1 MLEEKRLTRFR
12 REARQRPADRVVPLG
27 LPVRSRQRR
36 GLERGGI
43 VHEPA
48 SPPSGARASRAAPV
62 HQNAIQ
68 PRTEA
73 LGIVAARQRAI
84 GTDEGVLQPLFRVFP
99 SSEHVQRVAAQAI
112 AIPRDEIGVS
122 TGVAGLHT
130 AHQSGVARPHV
141 TYTHARPPGVTSL
154 SRSGSC
160 DAALHRRG
168 IYHKGDLQ
176 VRCQRSWSMSRRAT
190 LAGFLAV
197 ALSLAGC
204 YQDDTTVTAPPRL
217 RPRITV
223 RLTDAPF
230 PYDSLHGVTI
240 YVVRIEASTAQ
251 DSSGGDLWAV
261 ITEPRKSFDLLALQQ
276 GTTALLGE
284 GEMPAGRYHR
294 IRMTIDTSLS
304 SITWNDAAQTPAHV
318 NWYGQSSI
326 YASVEYPV
334 DVPTE
339 GADIVLDF
347 DVGRSFLYN
356 FSSNNNAFDFN
367 PILRAINSA
376 AVGAIAGTVTQ
387 DSGGTTR
394 PVPNAQVDVYTDS
407 VGYNL
412 EATGRSDQA
421 GHYKVGFLPPG
432 SYLVKIEEPFIPS
445 LEPVATPNVQVT
457 AGGTATVSVTLPQAG
472 AGHAYIHISGPTQV
486 GVGGGINLFAA
497 VGDASGNP
505 IQNPSITWTSSDPT
519 VAAIQGGND
528 TVTSAGVSVR
538 GVQAGVA
545 TIHATSSGLTD
556 SLVVHVV
563 ALGSLATVTIE
574 PASATIT
581 VGDSGVYLQAVFRDS
596 AGQSLG
602 GGASWF
608 SSDTT
613 VVFVYPCGSCNGH
626 QELDTAPGMAT
637 VFATSQGKTGQAT
650 ITVGPS
656 APAATVTVVPGSAS
670 LTGGDNATF
679 TAQLRDAAGNILSN
693 RSVSWSSTDA
703 SIVEITSVNG
713 PSATILAR
721 AAGLASLR
729 ATSEGKTGEA
739 SISVAAPAPVATVTV
754 VPNTADLAVGDS
766 GVTFRA
772 DLRDAAGNL
781 LTNRS
786 VSWSASDNSII
797 SVR

>member
-1 MLEEKRLTRFR
+1 MSRHLAIRL
-12 REARQRPADRVVPLG
+12 
-27 LPVRSRQRR
+27 
-36 GLERGGI
+36 
-43 VHEPA
+43 
-48 SPPSGARASRAAPV
+48 
-62 HQNAIQ
+62 
-68 PRTEA
+68 
-73 LGIVAARQRAI
+73 
-84 GTDEGVLQPLFRVFP
+84 
-99 SSEHVQRVAAQAI
+99 
-112 AIPRDEIGVS
+112 VS
-122 TGVAGLHT
+122 
-130 AHQSGVARPHV
+130 
-141 TYTHARPPGVTSL
+141 
-154 SRSGSC
+154 
-160 DAALHRRG
+160 AAL
-168 IYHKGDLQ
+168 
-176 VRCQRSWSMSRRAT
+176 
-190 LAGFLAV
+190 LAA
-197 ALSLAGC
+197 AGC
-204 YQDDTTVTAPPRL
+204 YQDEPGSIGPGNRKPVARVL
-217 RPRITV
+217 
-223 RLTDAPF
+223 LTDAPF

-294 IRMTIDTSLS
+294 VRMTIDTSLS

-387 DSGGTTR
+387 DSGGTTS
-394 PVPNAQVDVYTDS
+394 PVPNAQVFLYTDS
-407 VGYNL
+407 IGYNL

-421 GHYKVGFLPPG
+421 GYYKVGFLPPG

-457 AGGTATVSVTLPQAG
+457 AGGTATVSVTLPRAG

-486 GVGGGINLFAA
+486 GVGGTISLWAA
-497 VGDASGNP
+497 VGDNNGNP
-505 IQNPSITWTSSDPT
+505 VYTQPVTWTSSDAT
-519 VAAIQGGND
+519 VAAVTAPPGD
-528 TVTSAGVSVR
+528 TVAGARVTGR
-538 GVQAGVA
+538 QAGIA
-545 TIHATSSGLTD
+545 TIRATSGGLTD
-556 SLVVHVV
+556 SLIVQVVV
-563 ALGSLATVTIE
+563 LGSVATVSIV
-574 PASATIT
+574 PANATVT
-581 VGDSGVYLQAVFRDS
+581 VGDSGVFLEAVVRDS
-596 AGQSLG
+596 AGQVLNAD
-602 GGASWF
+602 ASWF

-613 VVFVYPCGSCNGH
+613 VVFVYPCGSCSGD
-626 QELDTAPGMAT
+626 QALGRAPGMAT

-650 ITVGPS
+650 ITVVRATPV
-656 APAATVTVVPGSAS
+656 ATVTVVPGSAS

-781 LTNRS
+781 LTNRA
-786 VSWSASDNSII
+786 VSWSTSDNSII
-797 SVR
+797 SVSGSGALVFVQPRAVGSAVLSATSEGKTGQATITVH

>member
-36 GLERGGI
+36 GLERRGI

-73 LGIVAARQRAI
+73 LGIVAASERAI
-84 GTDEGVLQPLFRVFP
+84 GTDEGILQHLLRVF
-99 SSEHVQRVAAQAI
+99 SISEHVQRVAAQAI
-112 AIPRDEIGVS
+112 AIPRDEIGVR

-130 AHQSGVARPHV
+130 AHQTGVARPHV

-294 IRMTIDTSLS
+294 VRMTIDTSLS

-387 DSGGTTR
+387 DSGGTNR

-432 SYLVKIEEPFIPS
+432 SYLVKIAEPFIPS

-457 AGGTATVSVTLPQAG
+457 AGGTAT
-472 AGHAYIHISGPTQV
+472 
-486 GVGGGINLFAA
+486 
-497 VGDASGNP
+497 
-505 IQNPSITWTSSDPT
+505 
-519 VAAIQGGND
+519 
-528 TVTSAGVSVR
+528 
-538 GVQAGVA
+538 
-545 TIHATSSGLTD
+545 
-556 SLVVHVV
+556 
-563 ALGSLATVTIE
+563 GSVTIE

-581 VGDSGVYLQAVFRDS
+581 VGDRGVYLQAVFRDS
-596 AGQSLG
+596 AGRSLG

-613 VVFVYPCGSCNGH
+613 VVFVYPCGSCSSDQALGR
-626 QELDTAPGMAT
+626 APGTAT

-650 ITVGPS
+650 ITVGRATPV
-656 APAATVTVVPGSAS
+656 ATVTVVPGSAS

-679 TAQLRDAAGNILSN
+679 AAQLPDSAGNILTN
-693 RSVSWSSTDA
+693 RSVSGTSTDA
-703 SIVEITSVNG
+703 SVVEITSVNG

-721 AAGLASLR
+721 AAGLPSPR
-729 ATSEGKTGEA
+729 ATGEVKTGEA
-739 SISVAAPAPVATVTV
+739 
-754 VPNTADLAVGDS
+754 
-766 GVTFRA
+766 R
-772 DLRDAAGNL
+772 
-781 LTNRS
+781 
-786 VSWSASDNSII
+786 
-797 SVR
+797 

>member
-1 MLEEKRLTRFR
+1 
-12 REARQRPADRVVPLG
+12 
-27 LPVRSRQRR
+27 
-36 GLERGGI
+36 
-43 VHEPA
+43 
-48 SPPSGARASRAAPV
+48 
-62 HQNAIQ
+62 
-68 PRTEA
+68 
-73 LGIVAARQRAI
+73 
-84 GTDEGVLQPLFRVFP
+84 
-99 SSEHVQRVAAQAI
+99 
-112 AIPRDEIGVS
+112 
-122 TGVAGLHT
+122 
-130 AHQSGVARPHV
+130 
-141 TYTHARPPGVTSL
+141 
-154 SRSGSC
+154 
-160 DAALHRRG
+160 
-168 IYHKGDLQ
+168 
-176 VRCQRSWSMSRRAT
+176 MSRRAT

-294 IRMTIDTSLS
+294 VRMTIDTSLS

-318 NWYGQSSI
+318 NWYGRSSI

-387 DSGGTTR
+387 DSGGTTS
-394 PVPNAQVDVYTDS
+394 PVPNAQVFLYTDTI
-407 VGYNL
+407 GYNL
-412 EATGRSDQA
+412 EATGRTDQA

-457 AGGTATVSVTLPQAG
+457 AGGTATVSVTLPRAG

-505 IQNPSITWTSSDPT
+505 IQNASITWTSSDPT

-574 PASATIT
+574 PASATVT

-596 AGQSLG
+596 AGHSLG

-613 VVFVYPCGSCNGH
+613 VVFVYPCGSCSGD
-626 QELDTAPGMAT
+626 QALGRAPGMAT

-656 APAATVTVVPGSAS
+656 APVATVTVVPGSAS

-766 GVTFRA
+766 GMTFRA

-781 LTNRS
+781 LTNRA

-797 SVR
+797 SVSGFGAQVFVQPRAVGSVILRATSEGKTGQATITVH

>member
-1 MLEEKRLTRFR
+1 
-12 REARQRPADRVVPLG
+12 
-27 LPVRSRQRR
+27 
-36 GLERGGI
+36 
-43 VHEPA
+43 
-48 SPPSGARASRAAPV
+48 
-62 HQNAIQ
+62 
-68 PRTEA
+68 
-73 LGIVAARQRAI
+73 
-84 GTDEGVLQPLFRVFP
+84 
-99 SSEHVQRVAAQAI
+99 
-112 AIPRDEIGVS
+112 
-122 TGVAGLHT
+122 
-130 AHQSGVARPHV
+130 
-141 TYTHARPPGVTSL
+141 
-154 SRSGSC
+154 
-160 DAALHRRG
+160 
-168 IYHKGDLQ
+168 
-176 VRCQRSWSMSRRAT
+176 MSRRAT

-294 IRMTIDTSLS
+294 VRMTIDTSLS

-318 NWYGQSSI
+318 NWYGRSSI

-387 DSGGTTR
+387 DSGGTTS
-394 PVPNAQVDVYTDS
+394 PVPNAQVFLYTDTI
-407 VGYNL
+407 GYNL
-412 EATGRSDQA
+412 EATGRTDQA

-457 AGGTATVSVTLPQAG
+457 AGGTATVSVTLPRAG

-486 GVGGGINLFAA
+486 GVGGIISLYAA
-497 VGDASGNP
+497 VGDASGHP
-505 IQNPSITWTSSDPT
+505 VYPAITWTSSDPV
-519 VAAIQGGND
+519 VASVSAPND
-528 TVTSAGVSVR
+528 TGAAMVTGR
-538 GVQAGVA
+538 QAGVA
-545 TIHATSSGLTD
+545 TIHASTTGGLTD
-556 SLVVHVV
+556 SLIVHVV
-563 ALGSLATVTIE
+563 VLGSVATVTIV
-574 PASATIT
+574 PQSATVS
-581 VGDSGVYLQAVFRDS
+581 VGDSGVFLEVVVRDS
-596 AGQSLG
+596 AGHVLDA
-602 GGASWF
+602 GASWF

-613 VVFVYPCGSCNGH
+613 VVFVYPCGSCSGDRA
-626 QELDTAPGMAT
+626 LGRAPGRAT

-650 ITVGPS
+650 ITVGRATPV
-656 APAATVTVVPGSAS
+656 ATVTVVPGSAS

-781 LTNRS
+781 LTNRA
-786 VSWSASDNSII
+786 VSWSTSDNSII
-797 SVR
+797 SVSGSGALVFVQPRAVGSAVLSATSEGKTGQATITVH

>member
-1 MLEEKRLTRFR
+1 
-12 REARQRPADRVVPLG
+12 
-27 LPVRSRQRR
+27 
-36 GLERGGI
+36 
-43 VHEPA
+43 
-48 SPPSGARASRAAPV
+48 
-62 HQNAIQ
+62 
-68 PRTEA
+68 
-73 LGIVAARQRAI
+73 
-84 GTDEGVLQPLFRVFP
+84 
-99 SSEHVQRVAAQAI
+99 
-112 AIPRDEIGVS
+112 
-122 TGVAGLHT
+122 
-130 AHQSGVARPHV
+130 
-141 TYTHARPPGVTSL
+141 
-154 SRSGSC
+154 
-160 DAALHRRG
+160 
-168 IYHKGDLQ
+168 
-176 VRCQRSWSMSRRAT
+176 
-190 LAGFLAV
+190 
-197 ALSLAGC
+197 
-204 YQDDTTVTAPPRL
+204 
-217 RPRITV
+217 
-223 RLTDAPF
+223 
-230 PYDSLHGVTI
+230 
-240 YVVRIEASTAQ
+240 
-251 DSSGGDLWAV
+251 
-261 ITEPRKSFDLLALQQ
+261 
-276 GTTALLGE
+276 
-284 GEMPAGRYHR
+284 
-294 IRMTIDTSLS
+294 
-304 SITWNDAAQTPAHV
+304 WNDAAQTPAHV
-318 NWYGQSSI
+318 NWYGRSSI
-326 YASVEYPV
+326 YASVEYTV

-486 GVGGGINLFAA
+486 GVGGTIFLYAA
-497 VGDASGNP
+497 VGDNNGNP
-505 IQNPSITWTSSDPT
+505 VYTSPVTWTSSDPT
-519 VAAIQGGND
+519 VA
-528 TVTSAGVSVR
+528 T
-538 GVQAGVA
+538 VQAPGDTIAAQVTGRQPGIA
-545 TIHATSSGLTD
+545 TIRATSGSLTD
-556 SLVVHVV
+556 ALV
-563 ALGSLATVTIE
+563 GRATPV
-574 PASATIT
+574 
-581 VGDSGVYLQAVFRDS
+581 
-596 AGQSLG
+596 
-602 GGASWF
+602 
-608 SSDTT
+608 
-613 VVFVYPCGSCNGH
+613 
-626 QELDTAPGMAT
+626 
-637 VFATSQGKTGQAT
+637 
-650 ITVGPS
+650 
-656 APAATVTVVPGSAS
+656 ATVTVVPGSAS

-766 GVTFRA
+766 GMTFRA

-781 LTNRS
+781 LTNRA

-797 SVR
+797 SVSGF

>member
-12 REARQRPADRVVPLG
+12 RETRQRPADRVVPLG

-36 GLERGGI
+36 GLERGVI

-48 SPPSGARASRAAPV
+48 SLPSGARASRAAPV

-73 LGIVAARQRAI
+73 LGIVAACERAI
-84 GTDEGVLQPLFRVFP
+84 GTDEGVLQHLFRVFP
-99 SSEHVQRVAAQAI
+99 ISEHVQRVAAQAI
-112 AIPRDEIGVS
+112 AIPRDEIGVR

-130 AHQSGVARPHV
+130 AHQTGVARPHV
-141 TYTHARPPGVTSL
+141 TYTHARSPGVTSL

-294 IRMTIDTSLS
+294 VRMTIDTSLS
-304 SITWNDAAQTPAHV
+304 SITWNDAARTPAHV
-318 NWYGQSSI
+318 NWYGRSSI

-347 DVGRSFLYN
+347 DVGRSFLFN
-356 FSSNNNAFDFN
+356 FDGTYAFDFT
-367 PILRAINSA
+367 PQLRAINSA
-376 AVGAIAGTVTQ
+376 AAGAIAGTVTQ
-387 DSGGTTR
+387 DSGGTAR
-394 PVPNAQVDVYTDS
+394 PVPNAQVFVYAPYPGRPDS
-407 VGYNL
+407 IASNP

-421 GHYKVGFLPPG
+421 GHYKVGIQPPG
-432 SYLVKIEEPFIPS
+432 RYFVIFREPFMPS
-445 LEPVATPNVQVT
+445 
-457 AGGTATVSVTLPQAG
+457 PQ
-472 AGHAYIHISGPTQV
+472 
-486 GVGGGINLFAA
+486 
-497 VGDASGNP
+497 
-505 IQNPSITWTSSDPT
+505 
-519 VAAIQGGND
+519 
-528 TVTSAGVSVR
+528 
-538 GVQAGVA
+538 
-545 TIHATSSGLTD
+545 
-556 SLVVHVV
+556 
-563 ALGSLATVTIE
+563 
-574 PASATIT
+574 
-581 VGDSGVYLQAVFRDS
+581 
-596 AGQSLG
+596 
-602 GGASWF
+602 
-608 SSDTT
+608 
-613 VVFVYPCGSCNGH
+613 
-626 QELDTAPGMAT
+626 
-637 VFATSQGKTGQAT
+637 
-650 ITVGPS
+650 
-656 APAATVTVVPGSAS
+656 
-670 LTGGDNATF
+670 
-679 TAQLRDAAGNILSN
+679 
-693 RSVSWSSTDA
+693 
-703 SIVEITSVNG
+703 
-713 PSATILAR
+713 
-721 AAGLASLR
+721 
-729 ATSEGKTGEA
+729 
-739 SISVAAPAPVATVTV
+739 
-754 VPNTADLAVGDS
+754 
-766 GVTFRA
+766 
-772 DLRDAAGNL
+772 
-781 LTNRS
+781 
-786 VSWSASDNSII
+786 
-797 SVR
+797 

>member
-1 MLEEKRLTRFR
+1 
-12 REARQRPADRVVPLG
+12 
-27 LPVRSRQRR
+27 
-36 GLERGGI
+36 
-43 VHEPA
+43 
-48 SPPSGARASRAAPV
+48 
-62 HQNAIQ
+62 
-68 PRTEA
+68 
-73 LGIVAARQRAI
+73 
-84 GTDEGVLQPLFRVFP
+84 
-99 SSEHVQRVAAQAI
+99 
-112 AIPRDEIGVS
+112 
-122 TGVAGLHT
+122 
-130 AHQSGVARPHV
+130 
-141 TYTHARPPGVTSL
+141 
-154 SRSGSC
+154 
-160 DAALHRRG
+160 
-168 IYHKGDLQ
+168 
-176 VRCQRSWSMSRRAT
+176 MSRRAT

-294 IRMTIDTSLS
+294 VRMTIDTSLS

-387 DSGGTTR
+387 DSGGTTS
-394 PVPNAQVDVYTDS
+394 PVPNAQVFLYTDS
-407 VGYNL
+407 IGYNL

-421 GHYKVGFLPPG
+421 GYYKVGFLPPG

-457 AGGTATVSVTLPQAG
+457 AGGTATVSVTLPRAG

-486 GVGGGINLFAA
+486 GVGGTISLWAA
-497 VGDASGNP
+497 VGDNNGNP
-505 IQNPSITWTSSDPT
+505 VYTQPVTWTSSDAT
-519 VAAIQGGND
+519 VAAVTAPPGD
-528 TVTSAGVSVR
+528 TVAGARVTGR
-538 GVQAGVA
+538 QAGIA
-545 TIHATSSGLTD
+545 TIRATSGGLTD
-556 SLVVHVV
+556 SLIVQVVV
-563 ALGSLATVTIE
+563 LGSVATVSIV
-574 PASATIT
+574 PANATVT
-581 VGDSGVYLQAVFRDS
+581 VGDSGVFLEAVVRDS
-596 AGQSLG
+596 AGQVLNAD
-602 GGASWF
+602 ASWF

-613 VVFVYPCGSCNGH
+613 VVFVYPCGSCSGD
-626 QELDTAPGMAT
+626 QALGRAPGMAT

-656 APAATVTVVPGSAS
+656 APVATVTVVPGSAS

-797 SVR
+797 SVSGSGALVLVQPGAVGSAVLSATSEGKTGQATITVH